1 MPFLK
6 IASNPVQLA
15 QLEQHFLDGVMGRD
29 ASVAN
34 AFQAGDISAEK
45 RLAIYHNNV
54 FSNYR
59 SALEAIYPAVTRL
72 VGEEYFYHA
81 AHRYIRSY
89 SSRSGDIHHY
99 GREFAELLAGLPG
112 EAELAYLPDTARLE
126 WFIHEAF
133 HAANHERLDLS
144 RLQSIAPV
152 DYGNLRF
159 KLHPAARLMQSDFPV
174 RKIWQVNQPDYNGEI
189 AVDLNQGGEAL
200 LIMRRDFV
208 VEVAAISVGEFAI
221 FSAFAKNIAFGD
233 AVEVAIAAE
242 PDFAPG
248 AFLQTRVLDSTLVD
262 FY

>member
-1 MPFLK
+1 M
-6 IASNPVQLA
+6 QLA
-15 QLEQHFLDGVMGRD
+15 QLEQSFLDGVMDRD

-34 AFQAGDISAEK
+34 SFQAGDISAEK

-59 SALEAIYPAVTRL
+59 SALEAIYPVVSRL

-81 AHRYIRSY
+81 ANRYIQNYPST
-89 SSRSGDIHHY
+89 SGDIHHY

-144 RLQSIAPV
+144 RLQGVAPEE
-152 DYGNLRF
+152 YGNLRF

-174 RKIWQVNQPDYNGEI
+174 CKIWQANQPDYNGEI

-208 VEVAAISVGEFAI
+208 VEVVTVSRSEFAI
-221 FSAFAKNIAFGD
+221 LSAFSNGINFSD
-233 AVEVAIAAE
+233 AVELALAAE
-242 PDFAPG
+242 PGFDPG
-248 AFLQTRVLDSTLVD
+248 EFLQEHVLNSTLID
-262 FY
+262 IH